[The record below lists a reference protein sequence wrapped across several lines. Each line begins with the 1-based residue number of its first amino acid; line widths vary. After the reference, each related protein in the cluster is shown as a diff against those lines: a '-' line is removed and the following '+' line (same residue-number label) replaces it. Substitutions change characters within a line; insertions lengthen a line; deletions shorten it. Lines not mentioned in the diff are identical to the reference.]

1 MQDEATPENIIQSG
15 MFRLLPLL
23 FAIAAAALA
32 QDWPKVE
39 SETVEHFV
47 QLLKLDTTNP
57 PGNETIAAEYLK
69 KVLDAEGIE
78 TKMLIAEP
86 DRANLMAR
94 IRGSGARKPILIM
107 GHTDVV
113 GVQREKWTFE
123 PFAGIRKDGY
133 IFGRGTLDD
142 KDNVVACLMTM
153 LLLKRNAVKLDRD
166 VIFVAESGEE
176 GGALAGFQHVVAKH
190 WDEINPD
197 FVLAEGGGGTLR
209 DGQPFTVTVA
219 AAEKVPR
226 RMKLVAK
233 GVAGHGSVPRP
244 DNSIAHLATAVGKVA
259 AWTPPVKLNDITR
272 TYFERLATISSPE
285 ARDRYNSLFDESR
298 RSAAESYLAAHEFR
312 HNSMLRT
319 SISPTVIKGGFRVNV
334 IPSDAEA
341 DLDVRALPGE
351 DMPAFVEAM
360 KKIIGDESVEI
371 RQQAVYR
378 PAPPA
383 SRLDTEM
390 FRILESTAKKIYP
403 GAVVLPTMLTGA
415 TDMSYARY
423 KGVDSYG
430 IGPLIDQKDA
440 ESGGGAHG
448 DDEKISEKS
457 LHNFVRFQYEAVIA
471 AAARR

>member
-1 MQDEATPENIIQSG
+1 MG
-15 MFRLLPLL
+15 RLLPFFLL
-23 FAIAAAALA
+23 AAALPA
-32 QDWPKVE
+32 QDWSKVQ
-39 SETVEHFV
+39 SETVGHFIN
-47 QLLKLDTTNP
+47 LLKLDTTNP

-69 KVLDAEGIE
+69 KILDAEGIE

-94 IRGSGARKPILIM
+94 IRGSGAKKPILIL

-113 GVQREKWTFE
+113 GVQREKWSFE

-153 LLLKRNAVKLDRD
+153 LLLKRENVALDRD
-166 VIFVAESGEE
+166 VIFIAESGEE
-176 GGALAGFQHVVAKH
+176 GGALAGFQHVVAMH
-190 WDEINPD
+190 WSEIDPE
-197 FVLAEGGGGTLR
+197 FVLAEGGGGILR
-209 DGQPFTVTVA
+209 NGQPFTVTDA

-226 RMKLVAK
+226 RMKLIAR
-233 GVAGHGSVPRP
+233 GTAGHGSVPRP
-244 DNSIAHLATAVGKVA
+244 DNAIAHLATAVSRVA
-259 AWTPPVKLNDITR
+259 TWNPPMRLNDITR

-285 ARDRYNSLFDESR
+285 ARARYNGLFDESKR
-298 RSAAESYLAAHEFR
+298 ASIEQYLSANELR

-319 SISPTVIKGGFRVNV
+319 SVSPTIIKGGFRVNV

-341 DLDVRALPGE
+341 DLDVRALPDE
-351 DMPAFVEAM
+351 DMDAFVAEM
-360 KKIIGDESVEI
+360 RKVIGDAQVEI
-371 RQQAVYR
+371 KPQLVYR

-390 FRILESTAKKIYP
+390 FRVLEQTAKKIYP

-415 TDMSYARY
+415 TDMSYARA
-423 KGVDSYG
+423 KGVNSYG
-430 IGPLIDQKDA
+430 IGPLIEEKDA

-448 DDEKISEKS
+448 DDEKVLEKA
-457 LHNFVRFQYEAVIA
+457 LHDFVRFQYEAVVSIA
-471 AAARR
+471 AKR

>member
-1 MQDEATPENIIQSG
+1 MA
-15 MFRLLPLL
+15 RLLPLL
-23 FAIAAAALA
+23 VLAGALSA
-32 QDWPKVE
+32 QDWAKVE

-47 QLLKLDTTNP
+47 NLIRLDTTNP

-94 IRGSGARKPILIM
+94 IRGSGAKKAVLIL

-113 GVQREKWTFE
+113 GVQREKWSFE
-123 PFAGIRKDGY
+123 PFAGIRRDGY

-153 LLLKRNAVKLDRD
+153 LLLKRQNVALDRD

-176 GGALAGFQHVVAKH
+176 GGALAGFQHVVAMH
-190 WDEINPD
+190 WSEIDPE
-197 FVLAEGGGGTLR
+197 FVLAEGGGGILR
-209 DGQPFTVTVA
+209 NGKPFTVTVA

-226 RMKLVAK
+226 RMKLIAR
-233 GVAGHGSVPRP
+233 GTAGHGSVPRP
-244 DNSIAHLATAVGKVA
+244 DNAIAHLATAVSRVA
-259 AWTPPVKLNDITR
+259 SWNPPMRLNDITR
-272 TYFERLATISSPE
+272 TYFERLATISPPE
-285 ARDRYNSLFDESR
+285 ARARYNGLFDESKR
-298 RSAAESYLAAHEFR
+298 AAIEQYLAANELR

-319 SISPTVIKGGFRVNV
+319 SISPTVIRGGFRVNV

-341 DLDVRALPGE
+341 DLDVRALPDE
-351 DMPAFVEAM
+351 DMDAFVAEM
-360 KKIIGDESVEI
+360 RKVIGDAQVEI
-371 RQQAVYR
+371 KPQLVYR

-390 FRILESTAKKIYP
+390 FRVLEQTAKKIYP

-415 TDMSYARY
+415 TDMSYARA
-423 KGVDSYG
+423 KGVNSYG
-430 IGPLIDQKDA
+430 IGPLIEEKDA

-448 DDEKISEKS
+448 DDEKVLERA
-457 LHNFVRFQYEAVIA
+457 LHDFVRFQYEAVVAIA
-471 AAARR
+471 GRR

>member
-1 MQDEATPENIIQSG
+1 MG
-15 MFRLLPLL
+15 RLLPFFLL
-23 FAIAAAALA
+23 AAALPA
-32 QDWPKVE
+32 QDWSKVQ
-39 SETVEHFV
+39 SETVGHFIN
-47 QLLKLDTTNP
+47 LLKLDTTNP

-69 KVLDAEGIE
+69 KILDAEGIE

-94 IRGSGARKPILIM
+94 IRGSGAKKPILIL

-113 GVQREKWTFE
+113 GVQREKWSFE

-153 LLLKRNAVKLDRD
+153 LLLKRENVALDRD
-166 VIFVAESGEE
+166 VIFIAESGEE
-176 GGALAGFQHVVAKH
+176 GGALAGFQHVVAMH
-190 WDEINPD
+190 WSEIDPE
-197 FVLAEGGGGTLR
+197 FVLAEGGGGILR
-209 DGQPFTVTVA
+209 NGQPFTVTVA

-226 RMKLVAK
+226 RMKLIAR
-233 GVAGHGSVPRP
+233 GTAGHGSVPRP
-244 DNSIAHLATAVGKVA
+244 DNAIAHLATAVSRVA
-259 AWTPPVKLNDITR
+259 TWNPPMRLNDITR

-285 ARDRYNSLFDESR
+285 ARARYNGLFDESKR
-298 RSAAESYLAAHEFR
+298 ASIEQYLSANELR

-319 SISPTVIKGGFRVNV
+319 SVSPTIIKGGFRVNV

-341 DLDVRALPGE
+341 DLDVRALPDE
-351 DMPAFVEAM
+351 DMDAFVAEM
-360 KKIIGDESVEI
+360 RKVIGDAQVEI
-371 RQQAVYR
+371 KPQLVYR

-390 FRILESTAKKIYP
+390 FRVLEQTAKKIYP

-415 TDMSYARY
+415 TDMSYARA
-423 KGVDSYG
+423 KGVNSYG
-430 IGPLIDQKDA
+430 IGPLIEEKDA

-448 DDEKISEKS
+448 DDEKVLEKA
-457 LHNFVRFQYEAVIA
+457 LHDFVRFQYEAVVSIA
-471 AAARR
+471 AKR

>member
-1 MQDEATPENIIQSG
+1 MG
-15 MFRLLPLL
+15 RLLPFFLL
-23 FAIAAAALA
+23 AVALPA
-32 QDWPKVE
+32 QDWPKVQ

-47 QLLKLDTTNP
+47 NLLKLDTTNP

-69 KVLDAEGIE
+69 KILDADGIE

-94 IRGSGARKPILIM
+94 LRGSGAKKPILIL

-113 GVQREKWTFE
+113 GVQREKWSFE

-153 LLLKRNAVKLDRD
+153 LLLKRQNVALDRD
-166 VIFVAESGEE
+166 VIFIAESGEE
-176 GGALAGFQHVVAKH
+176 GGALAGFQHVVAMH
-190 WDEINPD
+190 WSEIDPE
-197 FVLAEGGGGTLR
+197 FVLAEGGGGILR
-209 DGQPFTVTVA
+209 NGQPFTVTVA

-226 RMKLVAK
+226 RMKLVAR
-233 GVAGHGSVPRP
+233 GTAGHGSVPRP
-244 DNSIAHLATAVGKVA
+244 DNAIAHLATAVSRVA
-259 AWTPPVKLNDITR
+259 SWNPPMRLNDITR

-285 ARDRYNSLFDESR
+285 ARARYNGLFDESKR
-298 RSAAESYLAAHEFR
+298 ASIEQYLAANELR

-319 SISPTVIKGGFRVNV
+319 SVSPTIIKGGFRVNV

-341 DLDVRALPGE
+341 DLDVRALPDE
-351 DMPAFVEAM
+351 DMDAFVAEM
-360 KKIIGDESVEI
+360 RKVIGDAQVEI
-371 RQQAVYR
+371 KPQLVYR

-390 FRILESTAKKIYP
+390 FRVLEQTARKIYP

-415 TDMSYARY
+415 TDMSYARA
-423 KGVDSYG
+423 KGVNSYG
-430 IGPLIDQKDA
+430 IGPLIEEKDA

-448 DDEKISEKS
+448 DDEKVLEKA
-457 LHNFVRFQYEAVIA
+457 LHDFVRFQYEAVVAIA
-471 AAARR
+471 GRR